1 MSQKRALSHVISLAG
16 NYRLFAHSDVS
27 YRFNGESDNVVLE
40 YNINIQ
46 QRRYAFTFCLFEMLL
61 TAVNYDES
69 ESSVVLQSYSSFL
82 PRNIMKTAIISN

>member
-1 MSQKRALSHVISLAG
+1 MSQKHALSHIISFAG

-40 YNINIQ
+40 YNIIQ

-61 TAVNYDES
+61 SAVNYNES
-69 ESSVVLQSYSSFL
+69 ESSVVLQSDSTFL
-82 PRNIMKTAIISN
+82 SGNSMKTANINN